1 MTAIR
6 PATEAD
12 LPTIAEIH
20 LKGWELAYGAFLPAD
35 QLAAM
40 QPHKRLPL
48 CARAIWAQI
57 QRGRLSPA
65 VHAALLAALGED
77 AWRFATG
84 QTDTLTDVEG
94 ARE

>member
-1 MTAIR
+1 MPTAEPCLISLR
-6 PATEAD
+6 RLRAVA
-12 LPTIAEIH
+12 I
-20 LKGWELAYGAFLPAD
+20 LKFGTVDAL
-35 QLAAM
+35 
-40 QPHKRLPL
+40 HKRLPL